1 MPVVFGDHIPQLAPR
16 LDERRINPCIPNQLA
31 QALGRLP
38 DYLPHSGVSR
48 TGCGMAELTPG
59 GLQIAVE
66 VAGIAAGPA
75 SIEDRPPRCCSRCAG

>member
-1 MPVVFGDHIPQLAPR
+1 
-16 LDERRINPCIPNQLA
+16 
-31 QALGRLP
+31 
-38 DYLPHSGVSR
+38 
-48 TGCGMAELTPG
+48 MAELTPG